1 MTQRIQAAFCMDSV
15 FTDYAKI
22 AAVSIYSAALNC
34 SVPLDIHIVT
44 VKEGRGE
51 AQTIDDIRS
60 MVGQHNARIIL
71 HEVDISSLGVS
82 EERKKYIGTLL
93 RLFLPEILAEDKVIY
108 LDCDLA
114 INLDLAELWDESL
127 CGKSIAGAVD
137 EGIGDIYS
145 RSKMRS
151 VIGSDKDYLN
161 AGVLVMDLKK
171 IRGEHSLFSESID
184 YLDACKKAV
193 MRDQDALNHI
203 FIGDKTVINRKYN
216 RIAST
221 VSSGEGFKDVIIH
234 FTGKKPWKV
243 IRSES
248 GYQFWHY
255 FLMMPWMTDP
265 LECWRWT
272 KDLVDIYTLPET
284 LGAHGKIGA
293 IAKIFIK
300 TLKLKFNQE
309 LGRTK

>member
-1 MTQRIQAAFCMDSV
+1 MDSV

-51 AQTIDDIRS
+51 AQTIDDLRS
-60 MVGQHNARIIL
+60 MVEQNDVRIIL
-71 HEVDISSLGVS
+71 HEVDLTSLSVS

-108 LDCDLA
+108 LDCDLV
-114 INLDLAELWDESL
+114 INLDLKELWDEDTR
-127 CGKSIAGAVD
+127 GNSIAGAVD
-137 EGIGDIYS
+137 EGICSKYS

-161 AGVLVMDLKK
+161 AGVLVMNLKK
-171 IRGEHSLFSESID
+171 IRGEHSLFSESMD
-184 YLDACKKAV
+184 YLDSCMNAI

-203 FIGDKTVINRKYN
+203 FINDKTVLDRKYN
-216 RIAST
+216 RFAST
-221 VSSGEGFKDVIIH
+221 VSAEEGFEDKIIH
-234 FTGKKPWKV
+234 FAGKKPWKV

-248 GYQFWHY
+248 GYQFWRY
-255 FLMMPWMTDP
+255 FQMMPWMSDP
-265 LECWRWT
+265 QESWKWT
-272 KDLVDIYTLPET
+272 KDLVDISTLAET
-284 LGAHGKIGA
+284 LSDHGKIGDLVEV
-293 IAKIFIK
+293 FFK
-300 TLKLKFNQE
+300 TFKLKLFREIGYDK
-309 LGRTK
+309 